1 MPEIAAEALAIGG
14 IGWVFAVAFLAGIV
28 RGFAGFGTAMIF
40 LPVATRVVEP
50 VWAIIILMV
59 MDAIGPLPMI
69 PRALRDG
76 HPRDLMRLFA
86 GTVVALPAGLAVL
99 FWVDPAV
106 FRIAVSVLSLALLVL
121 LVGGVRYRGILNPP
135 LVYATG
141 GVGGFLGGA
150 VGIPGPPVILLY
162 MASPH
167 PAQVIR
173 ANATAYLYA
182 FDLLVLASFAV
193 LGRLWGVPL
202 ALGLLAALPYL
213 AGNAL
218 GWWIFRPGY
227 ERLYRAVAY
236 GIIAA
241 SALSGLWSVIG
252 GMA

>member
-1 MPEIAAEALAIGG
+1 MPEIVADAFAIEG
-14 IGWVFAVAFLAGIV
+14 IGWVFAAALVAGIV

-59 MDAIGPLPMI
+59 MDSIGPLPMI
-69 PRALRDG
+69 PRALREG

-86 GTVVALPAGLAVL
+86 GTVVALPVGLAVL
-99 FWVDPAV
+99 FWVDPVV
-106 FRIAVSVLSLALLVL
+106 FRVVVSVLSLALLAL
-121 LVGGVRYRGILNPP
+121 LIGGVRYRGTLRPP

-167 PAQVIR
+167 PARVIR
-173 ANATAYLYA
+173 ANSTTYLYG

-193 LGRLWGVPL
+193 LGRLWGIPL
-202 ALGLLAALPYL
+202 VLGLMAALPYL
-213 AGNAL
+213 LGNAL
-218 GWWIFRPGY
+218 GWWMFRPGY

-252 GMA
+252 GTT